1 MTRISKRPLR
11 KELEVRMFEI
21 FWQCFADLKSP
32 KEVFEFFEAFV
43 SPAEKVMLAKRLA
56 IAVLLE
62 KGWDYQLIS
71 STVKVSTST
80 VNSVRSQMQYRG
92 DGYRKAAR
100 KVIANEQIA
109 DFLEGLAVDVASV
122 ISPVGHIGIA
132 PAARKVA
139 KSYHF
144 QQRRRRDIL

>member
-1 MTRISKRPLR
+1 MTRISRRPLR

-62 KGWDYQLIS
+62 KGWDYQSIS
-71 STVKVSTST
+71 SAVKVSTST
-80 VNSVRSQMQYRG
+80 VNSVRSQMLYRG

-100 KVIANEQIA
+100 KIIANEQIVN
-109 DFLEGLAVDVASV
+109 FLENLAVDVASA
-122 ISPVGHIGIA
+122 ISPVGHVGIA
-132 PAARKVA
+132 SAARKAA
-139 KSYHF
+139 KVHRS
-144 QQRRRRDIL
+144 QQRRQRDVL

>member
-1 MTRISKRPLR
+1 MTRISKKPLR
-11 KELEVRMFEI
+11 KDLEIRMFEI

-43 SPAEKVMLAKRLA
+43 SPAEKIMLAKRLA

-62 KGWDYQLIS
+62 KGWDYQSIS

-92 DGYRKAAR
+92 DGYRKAAQ
-100 KVIANEQIA
+100 KVIANEQMA
-109 DFLEGLAVDVASV
+109 DFLERLAVDVASI
-122 ISPVGHIGIA
+122 ISPVGHIGVA
-132 PAARKVA
+132 SVARRAAKA
-139 KSYHF
+139 HHF
-144 QQRRRRDIL
+144 QQHRRRDIL